1 MNKIPFEERKAVYDA
16 MDEKVCR
23 LKRRMADDAHDLIRR
38 TDVVG
43 KITSAEMQAQFREM
57 SGSEAYTAFI
67 PALNDAP
74 TIDAVSV
81 VRCEKCLW
89 YKPAHFRADDG
100 TETPWDGTISLG
112 MSDGRK
118 GIYIG
123 GKCKHERN
131 TSYGETDKAFRK
143 PYHFCSFGE
152 RRSE

>member
-1 MNKIPFEERKAVYDA
+1 MRLIDADALFKEFERTAWYNNADR
-16 MDEKVCR
+16 DE
-23 LKRRMADDAHDLIRR
+23 I
-38 TDVVG
+38 
-43 KITSAEMQAQFREM
+43 AEEVLLQM
-57 SGSEAYTAFI
+57 
-67 PALNDAP
+67 P
-74 TIDAVSV
+74 TIDAVPV

-152 RRSE
+152 RRSDD